1 MYNFLATF
9 SRQGEELFHS
19 SNLGQ
24 VLGHVTR
31 FGKLAD
37 MKEADA

>member
-9 SRQGEELFHS
+9 SREGEDLFYS
-19 SNLGQ
+19 SHLGQ
-24 VLGHVTR
+24 VLDHVTG

-37 MKEADA
+37 MKQADA

>member
-9 SRQGEELFHS
+9 SRQGEDLFHS
-19 SNLGQ
+19 SHLGQ
-24 VLGHVTR
+24 VLDHMTG

-37 MKEADA
+37 MKQADA